1 MVVNI
6 STSQSQENV
15 SRVFDLEQFVE
26 HPDFTTLPL
35 VRVGDTIFVP
45 DTSQSNW
52 NVFMANVKDMVSIVS
67 LVAII
72 GGL

>member
-1 MVVNI
+1 M
-6 STSQSQENV
+6 Q
-15 SRVFDLEQFVE
+15 
-26 HPDFTTLPL
+26 HPDFTKLPL

-45 DTSQSNW
+45 DSSQSNW
-52 NVFMANVKDMVSIVS
+52 NVFMDNVKDMVSIVS